1 MPSDLP
7 PQLLFAVPALLLAW
21 FVVRLTARRGR
32 QVAEGRGN
40 ERPAKRDESKLA
52 FVALEGALGE
62 VSAARETLQLQRD
75 RAEAERRE
83 TERYSALI
91 LGSIHSGVIG
101 LSERGIVRTANPAS
115 GEILGVHPLLLV
127 GLPIDACLRE
137 CPALQQ
143 GIIEVLAGRGIY
155 ARREVEVTSPG
166 GRRQLLG
173 ISLSPLTDI
182 GGEIRGAVV
191 LFSDL
196 TEVRRLRIKLELKR
210 RLESMG
216 EMLAAIAHECRNAIG
231 AVSGYARLLERG
243 EIDAGERGKVVQGI
257 LNEVAAIESV
267 LGECLDFVR
276 PRPVR
281 RRRVEL
287 GGLLEGVVFGLNS
300 LAAEASVT
308 LSMEIAAPGPV
319 VEVDPEQLRQGF
331 TNLLRNAIQASPAG
345 ATVRISAMVHEGEM
359 YEVEIAD
366 SRCGISEEGLE
377 HIFDPFFTTRAEGTG
392 LGMSIAQRVVM
403 AHDGRLEVASQL
415 GHGTT
420 VRVVLPMVTVR
431 ALETA

>member
-1 MPSDLP
+1 MPNDLP
-7 PQLLFAVPALLLAW
+7 PQLLLAVPALLLAW
-21 FVVRLTARRGR
+21 LVARLAARRGR
-32 QVAEGRGN
+32 QMVKGEGDG
-40 ERPAKRDESKLA
+40 RPAPRDDSKLA

-62 VSAARETLQLQRD
+62 VSAARETLQRQRD

-83 TERYSALI
+83 SERYSALI

-115 GEILGVHPLLLV
+115 GEILGVHPLTLV
-127 GLPIDACLRE
+127 GLPIDACLQE

-143 GIIEVLAGRGIY
+143 GIIEVLEGRGIY
-155 ARREVEVTSPG
+155 TRREVEVTSPG

-173 ISLSPLTDI
+173 ISLSPLTGI

-196 TEVRRLRIKLELKR
+196 TEVRRLRVKVELKR

-216 EMLAAIAHECRNAIG
+216 EMLAAIAHECRNAMG

-257 LNEVAAIESV
+257 VNEVAAIESV
-267 LGECLDFVR
+267 LSECLDFVR

-281 RRRVEL
+281 RRRIDL
-287 GGLLEGVVFGLNS
+287 GTLLEGVVFGINP
-300 LAAEASVT
+300 LAAAASVT
-308 LSMEIAAPGPV
+308 LATDIAAPGPEA
-319 VEVDPEQLRQGF
+319 EVDPEQLRQGF
-331 TNLLRNAIQASPAG
+331 SNLLRNAIQASPAG
-345 ATVRISAMVHEGEM
+345 ATVHISATAHDDET
-359 YEVEIAD
+359 YEVVIAD
-366 SRCGISEEGLE
+366 RGCGISEESLE

-392 LGMSIAQRVVM
+392 LGMSIAQRIVM
-403 AHDGRLEVASQL
+403 AHEGRLEIASQV

-420 VRVVLPMVTVR
+420 VRVVLPMVMVK